1 MSSLTSRVGTEE
13 HLNFV
18 YNGQVFLCKAIVGS
32 SIEYLA
38 KKFMRV
44 SGMRGEYA
52 SHSPSIQLFEAA
64 DLTIFIELKKRVVSR
79 ETVPIFARRCRR
91 RASSRRVQAIERFKA
106 EPARQSGN

>member
-1 MSSLTSRVGTEE
+1 MSSFRVGAEE
-13 HLNFV
+13 HLKFV
-18 YNGQVFLCKAIVGS
+18 YKGQVFLCKAIVGS
-32 SIEYLA
+32 SLEYLA

-44 SGMRGEYA
+44 SGLRGEYA

-91 RASSRRVQAIERFKA
+91 RPSSRRAQAIERFKA